1 MQVSE
6 LMTPSVIAISDAET
20 IRAASKRMIR
30 YGVGSIIV
38 VAEGN
43 PVGIVT
49 QTDVMEAGAA
59 TDEPFSKLPVQKV
72 MTSPV
77 VTVRPTATVREAV
90 ELMEEHGVKHLPV
103 ADGELRGMVTTSDV
117 VMHHEELVTEFE
129 ALRESPPTSAD
140 RETVADSEP

>member
-6 LMTPSVIAISDAET
+6 LMTPSVIAISETET
-20 IRAASKRMIR
+20 IREASKRMIR

-59 TDEPFSKLPVQKV
+59 TDKPFSKLPVKKV

-103 ADGELRGMVTTSDV
+103 ADGELHGMVTTSDV

-129 ALRESPPTSAD
+129 ALRESPPTSSD
-140 RETVADSEP
+140 RETTANSER